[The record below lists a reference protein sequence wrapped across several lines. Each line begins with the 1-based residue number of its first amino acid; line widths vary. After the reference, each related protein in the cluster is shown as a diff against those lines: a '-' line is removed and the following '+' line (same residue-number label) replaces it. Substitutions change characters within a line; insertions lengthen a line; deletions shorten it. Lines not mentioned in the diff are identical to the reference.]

1 MSALRSGCRLRQ
13 GDPATH
19 SIQFPRE
26 IRMIRFSTLHRT
38 VLALLTAL
46 AAPATFAADAWTEE
60 GGNASGNAFNADQTL
75 LGANT
80 LDQMATLWSRFDL
93 TDAYNVTP

>member
-1 MSALRSGCRLRQ
+1 MNKL
-13 GDPATH
+13 
-19 SIQFPRE
+19 
-26 IRMIRFSTLHRT
+26 STLHGA

-80 LDQMATLWSRFDL
+80 LDQMATLWSRCSEGQQ
-93 TDAYNVTP
+93 T